1 MTEVGIKILRIGKS
15 RKGGKDMTHK
25 NSIYIAYDIAKQ
37 AHSNQVDKGG
47 HPYIE
52 HVIRVSLKGVNKNEV
67 IVGLLHDVIEDTD
80 VSVDIL
86 GKYFTKDIVDAIV
99 LLSRGKEQKYNDYI
113 MNIRNNPLARSVKI
127 NDMTDNM
134 DLSRISKVTDE
145 DLSRNKR
152 YEKSM
157 RLLKNID

>member
-1 MTEVGIKILRIGKS
+1 
-15 RKGGKDMTHK
+15 MTHK

-47 HPYIE
+47 NPYIE

-157 RLLKNID
+157 RLLKKVD